1 MSEQTLT
8 PEQRRAAAQLAEG
21 KQVKDVAADLSIDK
35 STLGRWKHIP
45 EFTALIRHHR
55 EGLVPET
62 ATAEATL
69 TAALSATRKDGTPAW
84 EHRIAAAKALLSAP
98 VTSDPAREQAA
109 RVERIFL
116 SPEEVNGN
124 GDSQ

>member
-1 MSEQTLT
+1 M
-8 PEQRRAAAQLAEG
+8 LAEG
-21 KQVKDVAADLSIDK
+21 RQLKDVAAEIPVDK

-45 EFTALIRHHR
+45 EFADLIRHHR

-98 VTSDPAREQAA
+98 GASDESREKAG
-109 RVERIFL
+109 RIERIYIA
-116 SPEEVNGN
+116 PDEVGNGN
-124 GDSQ
+124 GDGQ